1 MKFFKHIFAV
11 FICAMPFMAGAN
23 VATTAGNN
31 LTAWNGNSGATNNNN
46 WNQMMNSRTMATQD
60 APTADFGNCNSLILR
75 CAQPK
80 CAGCTTIDIARPIV
94 LGCVNSNTTCKKYGN
109 DLVEYISAQLVSNAN
124 TKAQQAELAAQTAAA
139 NAAAQ
144 QSSMQMQQMQQQMAQ
159 MQAQMQQQNAQQIA
173 QMQAALDEQKALT
186 QAAMQEVAA
195 QQQQAIQQ
203 VQSVSTPSGNGALT
217 DAQVAAAQAG
227 VSADVLARE
236 QIAGQIMSKIES
248 AEVALK
254 TLNATMQNAF
264 IYAGCD
270 SRGNNCSGPKRVKVF
285 KQKAMGFFEPYDAI
299 VDEAYEGLEMALAV
313 GVDVSDVIMM
323 LSGACNQWGKFLC
336 TGEGDT
342 HKVGHYNKDN
352 CQNGRSVKGGYVKG
366 GMECSDGMAVPP
378 QDDTRCTLTSLIG
391 GDGDN
396 DAVLREWLDENYEGD
411 RLVRVGC
418 ATSALDS
425 ISIFGRRNSKR
436 DNALGLDILERILL
450 QDSPDYIGNNRY
462 VKTGTDTYTER
473 MKYCA
478 LTPNGY
484 QKLLNA
490 VNSKKLPKDIC
501 VDNKKLTNDFMY
513 GGAIAASAFG
523 GTGLDQTIVSSAY
536 DERSCKAWGNNVAP
550 QGCGTEWDGKNARC
564 VVTGPCKFTGND
576 ILTLTQIEIE
586 QRATVR
592 EKQEASLNNAA
603 KAMIGT
609 VVCVHDCGGGRRNS
623 AAKSQDECCLC
634 GTSSFNP
641 VVKKCV
647 DGKLQSNKIPTITLG
662 NSKK

>member
-1 MKFFKHIFAV
+1 
-11 FICAMPFMAGAN
+11 
-23 VATTAGNN
+23 
-31 LTAWNGNSGATNNNN
+31 
-46 WNQMMNSRTMATQD
+46 
-60 APTADFGNCNSLILR
+60 
-75 CAQPK
+75 
-80 CAGCTTIDIARPIV
+80 
-94 LGCVNSNTTCKKYGN
+94 
-109 DLVEYISAQLVSNAN
+109 
-124 TKAQQAELAAQTAAA
+124 
-139 NAAAQ
+139 
-144 QSSMQMQQMQQQMAQ
+144 
-159 MQAQMQQQNAQQIA
+159 
-173 QMQAALDEQKALT
+173 
-186 QAAMQEVAA
+186 
-195 QQQQAIQQ
+195 
-203 VQSVSTPSGNGALT
+203 
-217 DAQVAAAQAG
+217 
-227 VSADVLARE
+227 
-236 QIAGQIMSKIES
+236 
-248 AEVALK
+248 
-254 TLNATMQNAF
+254 
-264 IYAGCD
+264 
-270 SRGNNCSGPKRVKVF
+270 
-285 KQKAMGFFEPYDAI
+285 MGFFEPYDVI
-299 VDEAYEGLEMALAV
+299 VDEVYEGLEMALAV

-336 TGEGDT
+336 TGEGDI
-342 HKVGHYNKDN
+342 HKVGHYNNDN

-523 GTGLDQTIVSSAY
+523 GTGLHDSAIVPGAEMEHQCKNVSEYAKQVDSSCSAKIDDGRCMLQGGCIY
-536 DERSCKAWGNNVAP
+536 VNGDVLTKA
-550 QGCGTEWDGKNARC
+550 Q
-564 VVTGPCKFTGND
+564 
-576 ILTLTQIEIE
+576 
-586 QRATVR
+586 
-592 EKQEASLNNAA
+592 
-603 KAMIGT
+603 
-609 VVCVHDCGGGRRNS
+609 
-623 AAKSQDECCLC
+623 AKSRQQVKQGASQQKLSYCTDLQCLGGSVNREYEDVVMGNCCKC
-634 GTSSFNP
+634 GALAYNPSVAKCQSGKVVFKTNELKLNFDASSIPNFNTW
-641 VVKKCV
+641 
-647 DGKLQSNKIPTITLG
+647 L
-662 NSKK
+662 